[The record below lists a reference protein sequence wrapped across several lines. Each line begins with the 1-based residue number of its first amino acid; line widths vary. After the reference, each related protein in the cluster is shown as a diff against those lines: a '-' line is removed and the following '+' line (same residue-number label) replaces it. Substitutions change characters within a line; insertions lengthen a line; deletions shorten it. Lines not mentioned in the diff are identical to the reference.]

1 MRRKKIMLFA
11 YDGTGLGHL
20 MRLIKIS
27 SGFSE
32 AYTILIVSG
41 HKALPELVRPGVD
54 YCLLQ
59 NFYEERDKGKS
70 NAEVN
75 GKRIIALR
83 NLVLSYKP
91 DAFITDYL
99 PLGKRLELYSIISG
113 YNCRKYFILR
123 SEIGGDTLARNDVF
137 SERNNAFLGRNYDKI
152 FVASDPM
159 VTTPSSF
166 SWLPKSI
173 RIKMVYSGFVT
184 YPVTND
190 EVEQTRLEWHNDNYK
205 KWVICSDGGGRKGA
219 DLIEECIRLSQ
230 EKKFE
235 DFQFDIVLG
244 YYSPLL
250 EDIPV
255 PLNHN
260 IRIIK
265 WTNILYKLHASADYV
280 ICSGAYNSLL
290 ESMQGRPKTIIS
302 MSVLDNTE
310 DNEQV
315 QNIEKLSLYYDI
327 RKLDKLSELKSVFE
341 QVVTD
346 KSHLTTDMRLDM
358 NGISN
363 VCKEIEFDLEM
374 IC

>member
-1 MRRKKIMLFA
+1 MRRKKILLFA

-32 AYTILIVSG
+32 ACSILIVSG

-54 YCLLQ
+54 YCLLP

-99 PLGKRLELYSIISG
+99 PLGKRLELYAIVSG
-113 YNCRKYFILR
+113 YICRKYFILR
-123 SEIGGDTLARNDVF
+123 SEIGGDILARNDVF
-137 SERNNAFLGRNYDKI
+137 SERNNVFLGRNYDKI
-152 FVASDPM
+152 FVASDPK
-159 VTTPSSF
+159 VTTPSSY

-173 RIKMVYSGFVT
+173 RERMLYSGFVT
-184 YPVTND
+184 YPVTDD
-190 EVEQTRLEWHNDNYK
+190 EVEQTRQEWHKDNYK

-230 EKKFE
+230 DKKYE
-235 DFQFDIVLG
+235 DFQFDIILG

-255 PLNHN
+255 PLSQNV
-260 IRIIK
+260 RIIR

-280 ICSGAYNSLL
+280 ICTGSYNSLL
-290 ESMQGRPKTIIS
+290 ESMQGRRKTIIS
-302 MSVLDNTE
+302 MSVLNSTE
-310 DNEQV
+310 DDEQA

-341 QVVTD
+341 QVVAN
-346 KSHLTTDMRLDM
+346 KSHFTPDVRLDM
-358 NGISN
+358 NGIYN
-363 VCKEIEFDLEM
+363 VCKEIETDLEM
-374 IC
+374 TC

>member
-1 MRRKKIMLFA
+1 MLFA

-184 YPVTND
+184 YPVSND

-250 EDIPV
+250 KEIPDCV
-255 PLNHN
+255 NAN
-260 IRIIK
+260 MRIIK

-290 ESMQGRPKTIIS
+290 ESMQGRNKTVFS
-302 MSVLDNTE
+302 MSVLNNEE
-310 DNEQV
+310 DDEQTR
-315 QNIEKLSLYYDI
+315 NIEKLGCYYDI
-327 RKLDKLSELKSVFE
+327 RKIDNISEMKHVFE
-341 QVVTD
+341 QGVTNSTY
-346 KSHLTTDMRLDM
+346 KSTHMVLNM

-363 VCKEIEFDLEM
+363 ICKEIELDME
-374 IC
+374 ISV